1 MELLDLLLS
10 GQVLAILAGVAAF
23 AILVRALTSYL
34 GEAAELRVRLT
45 TVQFELDKA
54 RENLPQAKAKLDEAR
69 ALIQPLKAQV
79 QALQGYYGRLRELE
93 RKALAEAQPR
103 EAPKDTIQVH
113 RPGMPGL

>member
-1 MELLDLLLS
+1 VELLDVLLS
-10 GQVLAILAGVAAF
+10 GQVLAVLAGVAAF

-54 RENLPQAKAKLDEAR
+54 RENLPQAKAKLDAAR
-69 ALIQPLKAQV
+69 ALVQPLKTQV

-93 RKALAEAQPR
+93 RQAQAEAQSQ
-103 EAPKDTIQVH
+103 EAPKDTIQIH
-113 RPGMPGL
+113 RPSLPGL